1 MNILVFLSAF
11 IAAAI
16 GSLCG
21 IGGGVVIKP
30 VMDVFSVADTA
41 VINFLS
47 GCTML
52 CMSGYSV
59 IRNKVSGDSVIDAK
73 LDYPL
78 AIGAAFGGVLGRAL
92 YNQVAL
98 MFSNQNMASAVQALV
113 LFVVTFG
120 ILLYTLHK
128 SSITSRHITGV
139 TRCLLVG
146 GILGICSS
154 FLGIGGGPINLA
166 VLFYLF
172 SMPQKRAAQSSLFII
187 LCAQLTSTSILILQG
202 VHMRSECM
210 MIVGMGCCG
219 ILGGIVG
226 QKLNRK
232 VDEKF
237 LDVLFLLMMVVIMG
251 ICAFNV
257 LKYLV

>member
-1 MNILVFLSAF
+1 
-11 IAAAI
+11 
-16 GSLCG
+16 
-21 IGGGVVIKP
+21 
-30 VMDVFSVADTA
+30 
-41 VINFLS
+41 
-47 GCTML
+47 
-52 CMSGYSV
+52 
-59 IRNKVSGDSVIDAK
+59 
-73 LDYPL
+73 
-78 AIGAAFGGVLGRAL
+78 
-92 YNQVAL
+92 
-98 MFSNQNMASAVQALV
+98 
-113 LFVVTFG
+113 
-120 ILLYTLHK
+120 
-128 SSITSRHITGV
+128 
-139 TRCLLVG
+139 
-146 GILGICSS
+146 
-154 FLGIGGGPINLA
+154 
-166 VLFYLF
+166 
-172 SMPQKRAAQSSLFII
+172 MPQKRAAQSSLFII